1 MKYQYLTPLFRIY
14 CSGDGMFGSVKI
26 KNRYIT
32 VFSLLCLLIFVAV
45 CLLTLRAGAPDTVEI
60 NGESYS
66 LRAQDEADIAAF
78 VSACGYEI
86 GDLLSDGEITVPKH
100 WNETYSQ
107 YNELQRAQGF
117 DLVPYKGKPARKTE
131 YALADSEEVLTL
143 LIGEQQI
150 IAAHICGADGKNIQP
165 LVTQ

>member
-1 MKYQYLTPLFRIY
+1 
-14 CSGDGMFGSVKI
+14 MFGSVKV

-78 VSACGYEI
+78 VSACGYEV
-86 GDLLSDGEITVPKH
+86 GELLFDGEITVPKH

-107 YNELQRAQGF
+107 YNELQRSQGF

-131 YALADSEEVLTL
+131 YALADSEKVLTL
-143 LIGEQQI
+143 LIGEHQI
-150 IAAHICGADGKNIQP
+150 IAAHICGADGGNMRALI
-165 LVTQ
+165 T